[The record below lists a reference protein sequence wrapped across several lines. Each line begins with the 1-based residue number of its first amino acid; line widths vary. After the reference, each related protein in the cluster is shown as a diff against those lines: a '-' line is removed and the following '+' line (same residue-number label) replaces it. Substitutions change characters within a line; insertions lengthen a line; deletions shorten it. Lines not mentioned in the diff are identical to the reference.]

1 MVPKNVLTFQK
12 QKQQKTTQFSK
23 LKIYNSERIATAASF
38 IHANLGL
45 SLLCNDSQ
53 TIGHFH
59 GKKNDFVKRISKTHI
74 IFKTCRLGWHFV

>member
-1 MVPKNVLTFQK
+1 MVPKNVLTSQK

-45 SLLCNDSQ
+45 SSL
-53 TIGHFH
+53 
-59 GKKNDFVKRISKTHI
+59 
-74 IFKTCRLGWHFV
+74 